1 MGKWRILGAVVAAFA
16 AAAACRL
23 GIFASSSI
31 YGFVN
36 PNITTT
42 VVIPLGALMVLGL
55 GMVTLVTLKH
65 RREVFSYFT
74 LVAAAG
80 ITGAI
85 LGLMVMAFVLD

>member
-1 MGKWRILGAVVAAFA
+1 MGKWRVLGAVVAAFA
-16 AAAACRL
+16 VVAACRA

-31 YGFVN
+31 YRFVN

-42 VVIPLGALMVLGL
+42 VFIPLGALMVLGL
-55 GMVTLVTLKH
+55 GMATLVTLKH
-65 RREVFSYFT
+65 RREVFSHFT

-80 ITGAI
+80 ITGVV